1 MAARASSSTKR
12 FFQKGPEA
20 AEVGEAEAPGAEG
33 HYKSARI
40 RRYPLYSADF
50 PLNQSIERSVTSWKN
65 ILFTNPCHSLIP
77 SNSPTNGCKGC
88 P

>member
-33 HYKSARI
+33 RTKRNLRGA
-40 RRYPLYSADF
+40 L
-50 PLNQSIERSVTSWKN
+50 
-65 ILFTNPCHSLIP
+65 
-77 SNSPTNGCKGC
+77 
-88 P
+88 